1 MKIFKKKKE
10 KDLSPFILK
19 ILMLIDRKLVQCGIY
34 LQKKTEKY
42 SKNKKKVVLM
52 AFCFVFVTEST
63 LIVINSFQKNNIA
76 FYTIAPIKIPR
87 LTNGQNINPELTN
100 DEFKRIE
107 RFRHFLDSNVIFRDS
122 ILTVRPLL
130 TDTLNYL
137 RQIYKQ
143 NENGK

>member
-10 KDLSPFILK
+10 KELSPFIVKL
-19 ILMLIDRKLVQCGIY
+19 LMFINRKLVQGSTH

-42 SKNKKKVVLM
+42 SKNKKKVFLM
-52 AFCFVFVTEST
+52 LFCFVFVSEST

-76 FYTIAPIKIPR
+76 LYTIAPIKIPR

-100 DEFKRIE
+100 GEFKRIE
-107 RFRHFLDSNVIFRDS
+107 QFRHYLDSNVIFRDS
-122 ILTVRPLL
+122 VLTSRPHLI
-130 TDTLNYL
+130 DTLNYL
-137 RQIYKQ
+137 QQIYKQ